1 MKKLTFL
8 LLAGMLA
15 SLMAS
20 AAIAGTPRIDR
31 REAHQRERI
40 RDGRTSGRLARG
52 ERVRLNAGQR
62 HILRMERRAGRDGV
76 FTRRERM
83 RIERAQDRQS
93 RRIWRLEHNR
103 RVHI

>member
-1 MKKLTFL
+1 MKKLTIL
-8 LLAGMLA
+8 LLAGILA

-40 RDGRTSGRLARG
+40 IEGRRSGQLARG
-52 ERVRLNAGQR
+52 ERARLNAGQR
-62 HILRMERRAGRDGV
+62 HIQRMERRAGRDGML
-76 FTRRERM
+76 TARERM

-93 RRIWRLEHNR
+93 RSIWRLKHNR

>member
-1 MKKLTFL
+1 MKKLTVL
-8 LLAGMLA
+8 LLVATLA
-15 SLMAS
+15 SFLAS

-40 RDGRTSGRLARG
+40 LDGRASGRLTRG
-52 ERVRLNAGQR
+52 ERARLNARQR
-62 HILRMERRAGRDGV
+62 HIARMERRAGRDGV
-76 FTRRERM
+76 YSARERM

-103 RVHI
+103 SHV

>member
-1 MKKLTFL
+1 MKRFTIL
-8 LLAGMLA
+8 LLSGIFA

-31 REAHQRERI
+31 RAAHQRERI
-40 RDGRTSGRLARG
+40 IEGRRSGQLARG
-52 ERVRLNAGQR
+52 ERGRLNAGQR

-76 FTRRERM
+76 FTTRERM

-93 RRIWRLEHNR
+93 RRVWRLKHNQ